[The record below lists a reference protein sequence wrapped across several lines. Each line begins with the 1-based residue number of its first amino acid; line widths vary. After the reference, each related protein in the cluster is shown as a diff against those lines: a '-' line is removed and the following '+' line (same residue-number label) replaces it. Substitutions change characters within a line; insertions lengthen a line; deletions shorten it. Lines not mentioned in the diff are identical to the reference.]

1 MTLLPNKH
9 VPTNRS
15 LVGIGALVL
24 GHLERPASVS
34 RLWESVRYNKEVA
47 SFGNFVLSLD
57 YLFAI
62 GAVDYEHGQLSRTAR

>member
-15 LVGIGALVL
+15 LVGIGARVL
-24 GHLERPASVS
+24 EHLERPSSVS
-34 RLWESVRYNKEVA
+34 RLWELVKDDQEVA

-62 GAVDYEHGQLSRTAR
+62 GAIDYESGMLSRSPR

>member
-9 VPTNRS
+9 VPANRS

-24 GHLERPASVS
+24 RHLERPSNVS
-34 RLWESVRYNKEVA
+34 TLWESIKEDHEVA
-47 SFGNFVLSLD
+47 TYANFVLSLD

-62 GAVDYEHGQLSRTAR
+62 GAIDYEYGTLSRPAP